1 MKLSIII
8 CVYNMADYIDKCLES
23 VVNQLTDDC
32 EVILINDGSQDQ
44 SIQKCNRWTEQYHQI
59 RVVDKENEGLGAS
72 RNLGVKIAT
81 GEYVTFLDADDWL
94 SGNYVTKMLEG
105 TQDGYNDIVICDMQF
120 VTRVNDAFVEKT
132 SRVRL
137 EQGQLELDK
146 TKNLLSKSRTFM
158 TAKLFRRSMFEEH
171 QVKIPAH
178 PYEDIATVPYLIA
191 KAEHIYCQHGG
202 LYCYLRNRDGS
213 IVNDFSKLH
222 YTIKSIEE
230 LLGLFEKEGI
240 FEKNKTQLRNLVWGQ
255 VCHIWNVTRGK
266 FADSHCEKIKHI
278 RTGMLE
284 CFHRFF
290 PEARKLLELKFMIV
304 GNELLLSAVQHIV
317 LEKTQIVSKEY
328 EADYIVIDNEALDR
342 VEIAKESDRII
353 PLILE
358 KEKDA
363 EEISWNAAEE
373 LLDKVIGV

>member
-23 VVNQLTDDC
+23 VVNQITDDC
-32 EVILINDGSQDQ
+32 EIILINDGSNDQ
-44 SIQKCNRWTEQYHQI
+44 SLMKCYEWAEQSHQI
-59 RVVDKENEGLGAS
+59 KVIDKANEGLGAS
-72 RNLGVKIAT
+72 RDLGVRMAS

-94 SGNYVTKMLEG
+94 TSDFVSKMVKA
-105 TQDGYNDIVICDMQF
+105 TQEGYNDIVICDMQF
-120 VTRVNDAFVEKT
+120 VTKDNDIFIEKT
-132 SRVRL
+132 SQVRL
-137 EQGQLELDK
+137 EQGQLEVE
-146 TKNLLSKSRTFM
+146 TVKNLLSKARTFM
-158 TAKLFRRSMFEEH
+158 TAKLFRRSMFEEY
-171 QVKIPAH
+171 QVTIPAH
-178 PYEDIATVPYLIA
+178 PFEDIATVPYLVARA
-191 KAEHIYCQHGG
+191 KHVYCQRGG
-202 LYCYLRNRDGS
+202 MYCYLRNREGS
-213 IVNDFSKLH
+213 IINDFSKLS
-222 YTIKSIEE
+222 YTIDAIEE
-230 LLGLFEKEGI
+230 LIELFIRDGI
-240 FEKNKTQLRNLVWGQ
+240 FDKYKSQLRNLVWGQ